1 MKVCRR
7 CGEHKEL
14 DEFYRHSRMKDG
26 HLNICKVCECEDSRR
41 QGKTEQRRE
50 YEKTRNQGGDR
61 KKFLYENLKR
71 WRREN
76 PEKVAEQQRRYPE
89 RRRARRVVK
98 RAIMSGRIKRMP
110 CEVCGSE
117 LSEAYHDDYSR
128 PLDVRWLCKLHHE
141 IVHGRKV

>member
-71 WRREN
+71 WRSRTAHL
-76 PEKVAEQQRRYPE
+76 PAPRRLPEQQSRSTRRFSE
-89 RRRARRVVK
+89 R
-98 RAIMSGRIKRMP
+98 
-110 CEVCGSE
+110 
-117 LSEAYHDDYSR
+117 
-128 PLDVRWLCKLHHE
+128 
-141 IVHGRKV
+141 